1 MPPMSTQD
9 ILNTILILV
18 LIILVACLSSITYFL
33 IQALKAITRLT
44 DNLEETTRDINS
56 LKGSL
61 QLKFLSALPV
71 FLASLASRF
80 LKRGR

>member
-1 MPPMSTQD
+1 MSAQD
-9 ILNTILILV
+9 ILNIVLILL

-33 IQALKAITRLT
+33 IQALKAITRLA
-44 DNLEETTRDINS
+44 DNLEETAKDINS

-61 QLKFLSALPV
+61 QMKFLSALPL
-71 FLASLASRF
+71 FLAGLVSKF